1 MSPKSWQIL
10 LESVFEA
17 ETIEMSC
24 PECFELLDQYVEL
37 ILDGTNPVEVLPM
50 VKQHLE
56 HCRCCTNE
64 FEALM
69 VMLQQATP

>member
-1 MSPKSWQIL
+1 MSPKSWQFL

-17 ETIEMSC
+17 EAMEISC

-37 ILDGTNPVEVLPM
+37 ILDGVSPAEALPL

-56 HCRCCTNE
+56 HCLCCTDQ

-69 VMLQQATP
+69 VMLHQATP

>member
-1 MSPKSWQIL
+1 MSPKSWQFL

-17 ETIEMSC
+17 EAIEISC

-37 ILDGTNPVEVLPM
+37 RLEGTNPVEALPL
-50 VKQHLE
+50 VEQHLK
-56 HCRCCTNE
+56 HCLCCTDQ

-69 VMLQQATP
+69 VMLQQATR